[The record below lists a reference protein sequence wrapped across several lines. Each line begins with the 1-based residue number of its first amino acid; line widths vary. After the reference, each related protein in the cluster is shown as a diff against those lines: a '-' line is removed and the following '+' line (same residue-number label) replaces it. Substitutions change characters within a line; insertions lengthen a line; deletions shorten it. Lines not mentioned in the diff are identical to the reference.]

1 MKKILQFVP
10 VQITVFLVLGITI
23 GYHSPF
29 KLIEKL
35 PFILIGLLVLLGI
48 QLWVSNRSYN
58 RNLRFNSIAYL
69 LSFFIGISTIT
80 IHNDL
85 NNPKHYT
92 HFLSDDTSIV
102 LVIDKELK
110 SGNYY
115 DKYEASVVT
124 INDEPTIGRI
134 LLNIQKDSLENLK
147 VDDKLYLK
155 STFKELIAPMNPYYF
170 DYKEY
175 LKKQNI
181 YHQLFTNH
189 QEYLILIPREF
200 SFKGLAA
207 KFRERINVSLIKNNF
222 KDDELA
228 VISALLLG
236 QRQDISP
243 ELIKS
248 YTGAGAIHI
257 LAVSGLHVGII
268 LLILN
273 FIFKPLER
281 FKNGKTIKLILV
293 VSLLWAFA
301 FVAGLSAS
309 VVRAVTMFTAVA
321 IGWQVN
327 RPTNVYNTLTISM
340 FFLLLFN
347 PYFLFDV
354 GFQLSYLA
362 VFSIVWIQPLLY
374 KLWQPKWKP
383 IDYFWKL
390 MTVSVAAQFGIIPIS
405 FYYFHQFPSLFFV
418 SNLVILPFLGAIL
431 LGGVLV
437 IILSLL
443 DFLPEFMAT
452 VYNYLIHSMNWFVD
466 WVAHQEDFLF
476 RNISFSLLMVISSYA
491 IIIFGI
497 RFLTKRNTHRLIGFC
512 FAIIL
517 FQSTFIYEKQQRLTS
532 DEFIIFHKS
541 RFSMLGK
548 RLGKQLEVYHSLD
561 SITLSK
567 DKVLNQYKVGV
578 GKLSVATQNTIPNIM
593 QFKEKQ
599 ILIVDSLGVYQLNN
613 YNPDI
618 VLLQQSPK
626 INLVRLLDSLK
637 PKMIV
642 ADGSNYK
649 SYIKRWEKTCEQKN
663 TPFHYTGEKG
673 AFLLNSNTLK

>member
-1 MKKILQFVP
+1 MIKVLQFVP
-10 VQITVFLVLGITI
+10 VQITIFLLFGIYTGYYSTI
-23 GYHSPF
+23 SF
-29 KLIEKL
+29 ENLL
-35 PFILIGLLVLLGI
+35 PFILVGLLLILAI
-48 QLWVSNRSYN
+48 QYWRANKSFK
-58 RNLRFNSIAYL
+58 RNLFFNSTTYL
-69 LSFFIGISTIT
+69 LSFFIGIATIT
-80 IHNDL
+80 INNDL
-85 NNPKHYT
+85 NNQKHYT
-92 HFLSDDTSIV
+92 HYITSDATII
-102 LVIDKELK
+102 LVVEKELK

-115 DKYEASVVT
+115 DKYEASVIN
-124 INDEPTIGRI
+124 INDKSTIGTI
-134 LLNIQKDSLENLK
+134 LLNIQKDSLEKLK

-170 DYKEY
+170 NYKEY

-189 QEYLILIPREF
+189 QEFLMLNPRQF

-207 KFRERINVSLIKNNF
+207 QFRERVNFALIKNNF
-222 KDDELA
+222 KGDELA
-228 VISALLLG
+228 VINALLLG
-236 QRQDISP
+236 QRQEISP
-243 ELIKS
+243 ELIQS

-273 FIFKPLER
+273 FIFKPIER

-327 RPTNVYNTLTISM
+327 KPTNVYNTLTISM

-374 KLWQPKWKP
+374 SFWKP
-383 IDYFWKL
+383 KFKLLDYFWKL
-390 MTVSVAAQFGIIPIS
+390 LTVSVAAQFGIIPIS
-405 FYYFHQFPSLFFV
+405 LYYFHQFPSLFFI
-418 SNLVILPFLGAIL
+418 SNLVIIPFLGAIL
-431 LGGVLV
+431 LGGVL
-437 IILSLL
+437 IILLSLL
-443 DFLPEFMAT
+443 NILPNILAT
-452 VYNYLIHSMNWFVD
+452 VYNYLIRAMNLVVD

-476 RNISFSLLMVISSYA
+476 RDISFSLLMVVSSYA
-491 IIIFGI
+491 MIVFGT
-497 RFLTKRNTHRLIGFC
+497 RFLTKRNSNRLIGFC
-512 FAIIL
+512 LALIL
-517 FQSTFIYEKQQRLTS
+517 FQSTFIYEKQQRLLT

-541 RFSMLGK
+541 RNSMLGK
-548 RLGKQLEVYHSLD
+548 RMGNHMEFYHSLD
-561 SITLSK
+561 SVTLAK
-567 DKVLNQYKVGV
+567 DKVLRQYKVGV
-578 GKLSVATQNTIPNIM
+578 GALEIQSTNTIPNIM
-593 QFKEKQ
+593 QFNTKR
-599 ILIVDSLGVYQLNN
+599 ILIIDSLGVFQLKS
-613 YNPDI
+613 YSPDLI
-618 VLLQQSPK
+618 FLQQSPK
-626 INLVRLLDSLK
+626 INLVRLIDSLN

-649 SYIKRWEKTCEQKN
+649 SYIKRWELTCEQKN
-663 TPFHYTGEKG
+663 TPFHYTGQKG
-673 AFLLNSNTLK
+673 AYVLKY

>member
-1 MKKILQFVP
+1 MIKVLQFVP
-10 VQITVFLVLGITI
+10 VQITVFLILGIYA
-23 GYHSPF
+23 GYYSPI
-29 KLIEKL
+29 LLEKFL
-35 PFILIGLLVLLGI
+35 PFILIGFVLILGF
-48 QLWVSNRSYN
+48 QYWRANKSFSRSLY
-58 RNLRFNSIAYL
+58 FNITTYM
-69 LSFFIGISTIT
+69 LSFFIGMSTIT

-92 HFLSDDTSIV
+92 HFFGDDISIV
-102 LVIDKELK
+102 LVIEKELK

-124 INDEPTIGRI
+124 INDESTIGSI
-134 LLNIQKDSLENLK
+134 LLNIQKDSLEKLK

-181 YHQLFTNH
+181 YHQLFTNQH
-189 QEYLILIPREF
+189 EYLVLPPREF

-207 KFRERINVSLIKNNF
+207 KLRELINIALKKNNF
-222 KDDELA
+222 KGDELA
-228 VISALLLG
+228 VINALLLG
-236 QRQDISP
+236 QRQEISP

-273 FIFKPLER
+273 VVFKPIER

-374 KLWQPKWKP
+374 KLWKPKWKP

-390 MTVSVAAQFGIIPIS
+390 LTVSVAAQFGIIPIS

-418 SNLVILPFLGAIL
+418 SNLVIIPFLGMIL

-437 IILSLL
+437 ILLSLL
-443 DFLPEFMAT
+443 KLLPEFLAT
-452 VYNYLIHSMNWFVD
+452 AYNYLIHVMNWFVD
-466 WVAHQEDFLF
+466 WVAHQEGFLF
-476 RNISFSLLMVISSYA
+476 RNISFSILMVVASYG

-497 RFLTKRNTHRLIGFC
+497 RFLSKRNSIRLIGFC
-512 FAIIL
+512 LALIL
-517 FQSTFIYEKQQRLTS
+517 FQSTFIYEKQQRLIS

-541 RFSMLGK
+541 RFSMIGK

-561 SITLSK
+561 SITFAK

-578 GKLSVATQNTIPNIM
+578 GELNITSQNTIPNII
-593 QFKEKQ
+593 QFKEKR

-613 YNPDI
+613 YKPAI

-626 INLVRLLDSLK
+626 INLVRLLDSLN
-637 PKMIV
+637 PKMVI

-663 TPFHYTGEKG
+663 TPFHYTGQKG
-673 AFLLNSNTLK
+673 AYVLKD